1 MGARPKT
8 EGGAGAAPPTVAAAP
23 NGVNDDDG
31 MNDAGVKAGCDCLW
45 EGEGKKKGGNYI
57 NYYIKPIQERGVG
70 EGYAAVTRG
79 TGGVMRSS
87 ALRSHLEAPAGWAVN
102 GIPMESAGLQL
113 MLESPDKGGAPGC
126 LLLGPDRPVPAA
138 TAVAGVG
145 PTPGPVNEG
154 VAPLAAAPKP
164 PKGAAPLPGPPAV
177 AQPALVSVENME
189 EAEEGA
195 EEEGGQAA
203 PGRCCCCCWIPEE
216 RGGGDGAGA
225 GAGEAAGL
233 RAE

>member
-1 MGARPKT
+1 M
-8 EGGAGAAPPTVAAAP
+8 
-23 NGVNDDDG
+23 
-31 MNDAGVKAGCDCLW
+31 
-45 EGEGKKKGGNYI
+45 
-57 NYYIKPIQERGVG
+57 
-70 EGYAAVTRG
+70 
-79 TGGVMRSS
+79 
-87 ALRSHLEAPAGWAVN
+87 EAPAWAVN

-138 TAVAGVG
+138 TAVTGVG

-164 PKGAAPLPGPPAV
+164 PKGAAPLSGPPAV
-177 AQPALVSVENME
+177 AQPALVRVENME

-195 EEEGGQAA
+195 EEEGSHAA
-203 PGRCCCCCWIPEE
+203 AGRCGWTPEE
-216 RGGGDGAGA
+216 RGCEDGA